1 MTGAARS
8 SGVLDTARDPLT
20 RAEFRV
26 AMVAAA
32 AGISGAEI
40 LRRCDGALSKST
52 VYNYRRPDYR
62 RLPEHREM
70 ARAWFVACGLEPR
83 DVVRLVA
90 AWDRL
95 TGNAIAPEPANGPT
109 PVMVPDP
116 VIVMVAPEAAGEP
129 SPSAVETPVPEIVAA
144 RHVRARRG
152 KTMSPIRVRDAV
164 VGSLLSH
171 IAAIAVVLLY
181 PWLGGQSVAV
191 LESVAL
197 PALSCCA
204 IVVVGG
210 RAVVPI
216 RARISKRRRGIERG
230 AARPGGVRI
239 EASGQRRR
247 RRHAKS
253 SRSARWLRPVRAALV
268 LPISVLLLRRR
279 RAVVPIHQL
288 PNVVAGLVV
297 DDDGMRRGRAVL
309 SDRAGDERSASRDA
323 AAAAAAAVGEALLGT
338 VFHDPD
344 DKYMPEDRGTVSARF
359 VEFAFRKAGIEVPK
373 TVFGQSAIGI
383 PVLLG
388 DLVRGDLIVIHDA
401 RDSCSG
407 IYTGNERVVLAPEFG
422 APVIYRKLDRT
433 VSIARRCLLDDESAT
448 PATEHAGWQ
457 IPDACPRWWIEVAGE
472 LPWPDFGA
480 PAEFPGAD
488 RDPLDEAAARPFDM
502 RRLLEE
508 FAGRESVLPDA
519 PSAAEPV
526 PVIRRRHRH
535 REDGDADQVTVR
547 ELMATLDRERPLD
560 LRDGAPT

>member
-1 MTGAARS
+1 MTGAARTS
-8 SGVLDTARDPLT
+8 DVLDTARDPLT
-20 RAEFRV
+20 RAEFRA

-32 AGISGAEI
+32 VGISGAEI

-83 DVVRLVA
+83 DVMRLVA

-116 VIVMVAPEAAGEP
+116 VIVMVAPEAACEP
-129 SPSAVETPVPEIVAA
+129 SPSAVDTPVPEIVVA

-152 KTMSPIRVRDAV
+152 KTMSPVRVRDAV
-164 VGSLLSH
+164 AGSLLSH

-191 LESVAL
+191 LETVAL
-197 PALSCCA
+197 PAISCCA

-210 RAVVPI
+210 WALVAV
-216 RARISKRRRGIERG
+216 RARMLKRRRGIERG
-230 AARPGGVRI
+230 AAGPGGVRI
-239 EASGQRRR
+239 KEIGQRKR

-253 SRSARWLRPVRAALV
+253 SRAARRLRPVRAALV

-279 RAVVPIHQL
+279 RAVVPMHQL

-297 DDDGMRRGRAVL
+297 DDDDVRRERALSGRA
-309 SDRAGDERSASRDA
+309 SDEWSASRDA
-323 AAAAAAAVGEALLGT
+323 AAATAAAVGEALVGT

-388 DLVRGDLIVIHDA
+388 DLARGDLIVIHDA
-401 RDSCSG
+401 RGSCSG
-407 IYTGNERVVLAPEFG
+407 IYAGNERVVLAPEFG
-422 APVIYRKLDRT
+422 APVTYRKLDRT
-433 VSIARRCLLDDESAT
+433 VSIARRCLLADESAT

-457 IPDACPRWWIEVAGE
+457 VPDECPRWWTEIAGE
-472 LPWPDFGA
+472 LPWPGFGA
-480 PAEFPGAD
+480 PAELPGAD
-488 RDPLDEAAARPFDM
+488 RDPLDEADAQPFDM
-502 RRLLEE
+502 RRLLDE
-508 FAGRESVLPDA
+508 FAGRESVLPTAAD
-519 PSAAEPV
+519 AAEPV

-560 LRDGAPT
+560 IRDGAPTT